1 MTTTLIIAGIT
12 AALMVLSVLLKPYIY
27 VKKLKIGLYW
37 IICAA
42 GAAAMLLSGRLSVA
56 DAWSGITAPTA
67 VNPLKI
73 LALFISMTL
82 ISVFLGDAGF
92 FDVCADKV
100 FRSAGGS
107 QFKLF
112 LTLYAVVAVLTV
124 FTSNDII
131 VLTFTPPICMFAA
144 KAKVSPLPY
153 LVGEFVAANTWS
165 MMLIVGNP
173 TNIYLAGSAGI
184 TFAEYFSVM
193 WLPAIGGGVASL
205 AAMLLVFGKKLREP
219 LCGGESAGN
228 KTVTFRKIPLIV
240 ALIHLIVCIVM
251 LAVSYYIGVEM
262 WIICVV
268 LAASLMA
275 FNLIYDLVIQKSVRP
290 VMQSVKKAPYE
301 LIPFV
306 LSMFVIVLALSECG
320 FTSLAANCLSSG
332 KKIDGATFSFLSAL
346 TSNALNN
353 IPAAVL
359 FEKITAGG
367 NLAAVYGAVIG
378 SNVGA
383 YITPVGALAGIMW
396 TNILGE
402 YRVKMNFIKFT
413 SVGLAAAI
421 PTLLVASLM
430 LLIVL

>member
-268 LAASLMA
+268 LAASLMV
-275 FNLIYDLVIQKSVRP
+275 FNLIYDLVTQKSVRP
-290 VMQSVKKAPYE
+290 VMQSVKK
-301 LIPFV
+301 LR
-306 LSMFVIVLALSECG
+306 
-320 FTSLAANCLSSG
+320 TSL
-332 KKIDGATFSFLSAL
+332 FR
-346 TSNALNN
+346 
-353 IPAAVL
+353 L
-359 FEKITAGG
+359 F
-367 NLAAVYGAVIG
+367 
-378 SNVGA
+378 
-383 YITPVGALAGIMW
+383 
-396 TNILGE
+396 
-402 YRVKMNFIKFT
+402 
-413 SVGLAAAI
+413 
-421 PTLLVASLM
+421 
-430 LLIVL
+430 

>member
-42 GAAAMLLSGRLSVA
+42 GAVMMLLSGQLSVA

-131 VLTFTPPICMFAA
+131 VLTFTPPICWFAA

-219 LCGGESAGN
+219 LCGGGSAEN
-228 KTVTFRKIPLIV
+228 KPVEFRKVPLIAALVHLV
-240 ALIHLIVCIVM
+240 ACIIM
-251 LAVSYYIGVEM
+251 LAISYYIGVEM

-268 LAASLMA
+268 LAASLII
-275 FNLIYDLVIQKSVRP
+275 FNVVYDLITQKSVRP
-290 VMQSVKKAPYE
+290 VLRSIKKAPYE

-320 FTSLAANCLSSG
+320 FTSLAANCLSTG
-332 KKIDGATFSFLSAL
+332 GKIDGVTFSFLSAL

-367 NLAAVYGAVIG
+367 NPCGGVRRNYRQQRRRVHNACRRACRHYVDQYSGRIPRENELSKIH
-378 SNVGA
+378 VG
-383 YITPVGALAGIMW
+383 
-396 TNILGE
+396 
-402 YRVKMNFIKFT
+402 
-413 SVGLAAAI
+413 GLAAAL

>member
-205 AAMLLVFGKKLREP
+205 AAMLLVWR
-219 LCGGESAGN
+219 
-228 KTVTFRKIPLIV
+228 RK
-240 ALIHLIVCIVM
+240 CRK
-251 LAVSYYIGVEM
+251 
-262 WIICVV
+262 
-268 LAASLMA
+268 
-275 FNLIYDLVIQKSVRP
+275 Q
-290 VMQSVKKAPYE
+290 
-301 LIPFV
+301 
-306 LSMFVIVLALSECG
+306 
-320 FTSLAANCLSSG
+320 
-332 KKIDGATFSFLSAL
+332 DGHIS
-346 TSNALNN
+346 
-353 IPAAVL
+353 
-359 FEKITAGG
+359 
-367 NLAAVYGAVIG
+367 
-378 SNVGA
+378 
-383 YITPVGALAGIMW
+383 
-396 TNILGE
+396 
-402 YRVKMNFIKFT
+402 
-413 SVGLAAAI
+413 
-421 PTLLVASLM
+421 
-430 LLIVL
+430 